1 MDQILN
7 RLNHFVDVLADRWV
21 DAALTL
27 LIGLVTIELILLL
40 MPLVF
45 RFTNARPGLQRVIK
59 SLARVFLWI
68 VLFIATLQ
76 ALGLNNVFVALTGSS
91 VIVALF
97 LSTGV
102 APLVSDIMAGLF
114 LGSDREFQPGAK
126 VCAGDKQAVGT
137 VVHMNIRKTYI
148 KDSKGKVHVI
158 PNSLIEKNEW
168 VILEKSK
175 GTLPGSTRRRKR
187 RTLRKSA

>member
-1 MDQILN
+1 MDSITN
-7 RLNHFVDVLADRWV
+7 KLNHFTDLLADRWV

-27 LIGLVTIELILLL
+27 LLGLVAIELILFL
-40 MPLVF
+40 MPIVF
-45 RFTNARPGLQRVIK
+45 RFTHARAGLQRVIK
-59 SLARVFLWI
+59 SLARVFLWV
-68 VLFIATLQ
+68 VLFVATLQ

-102 APLVSDIMAGLF
+102 APLVNDIIAGLF
-114 LGSDREFQPGAK
+114 LGSDREFQPGAR

-137 VVHMNIRKTYI
+137 VVNMDIRKTYI
-148 KDSKGKVHVI
+148 KDSAGKVHVI

-168 VILEKSK
+168 VILKKSSA
-175 GTLPGSTRRRKR
+175 STRRRKA